1 MGTTLKYLFYIALI
15 IIVYLV
21 GKGIFEGRIDEKTTV
36 GQVVDDV
43 KSGAANMASDAADT
57 AREVVNEAGR
67 RNTVRPAPVNHAEQG
82 AFNSTEGEYKMTE
95 NSYNN
100 GEPTTWEKTKEVSS
114 DAWEATKDASGKAWD
129 KTKEVSGNAWDK
141 TKEVSEKAWDKTK
154 EVSGNA
160 WDKTKEGAKNLKDK
174 VSDSADDAADAAD
187 DAADE
192 IDDAAYRAQQRN
204 SATQPENRADY

>member
-57 AREVVNEAGR
+57 AKEVVNEAGR
-67 RNTVRPAPVNHAEQG
+67 RNTVRPAPVNDAEQG

>member
-57 AREVVNEAGR
+57 TKEVVNEAGR
-67 RNTVRPAPVNHAEQG
+67 RNTVRPAPVNDAEQG

-114 DAWEATKDASGKAWD
+114 DAWEATKDASGKDWD

-204 SATQPENRADY
+204 SATENRADY

>member
-57 AREVVNEAGR
+57 AKEVVNEAGR
-67 RNTVRPAPVNHAEQG
+67 RNTVRPAPVNDAEQG

-204 SATQPENRADY
+204 SATENRADY